1 MMDDLWYSTNLV
13 TNEPLHNFTD
23 IVNSQVW
30 HYLNWGGRSITHTIL
45 QAVLMTGELGA
56 DIINLCM
63 TLLLSFVMTL
73 FLNKKNRIFYFLASF
88 CFMLSFNANIQYSMF
103 WQAGCVN
110 YVYSTIWILT
120 FLLLYYKKVSDPD
133 KKDLPGIIYWIIPL
147 AVITGWSNENMGPSA
162 FCFSVMAILTMK
174 QKFKKSAPVWM
185 YLGSLFS
192 LLGSAACILA
202 PGNFVRSEFTKEA
215 TLLEMIKSRFFSML
229 EGGALF
235 LLPSFLFVIFCFVLA
250 KKVDSQKLRTE
261 ELLLLI
267 TAALS
272 YLAMMLSPHFPDR
285 ASFGTMILCIILSL
299 GFLDKIISPFPKYER
314 FMRMG
319 VYVSFAY
326 DAFML
331 LTRSL

>member
-13 TNEPLHNFTD
+13 TGNPLSSLTD

-73 FLNKKNRIFYFLASF
+73 FIDKKRRIFYFLASF
-88 CFMLSFNANIQYSMF
+88 CLMLSLNANIQYSMF

-110 YVYSTIWILT
+110 YVYSTTWILI
-120 FLLLYYKKVSDPD
+120 FLLLYYKKVSQPD
-133 KKDLPGIIYWIIPL
+133 SKDLKGITGWIIPL
-147 AVITGWSNENMGPSA
+147 AIITGWSNENMGPTS
-162 FCFSVMAILTMK
+162 FCFAIMAILTLK
-174 QKFKKSAPVWM
+174 QKYKKKAPIWM
-185 YLGSLFS
+185 YLGALFS

-215 TLLEMIKSRFFSML
+215 TLIEMVKSRFLSML

-235 LLPSFLFVIFCFVLA
+235 LLPSFLLLILCFTLA
-250 KKVDSQKLRTE
+250 KRVCNQTVKSE
-261 ELLLLI
+261 ELILLI
-267 TAALS
+267 CACLS
-272 YLAMMLSPHFPDR
+272 YLAMILSPHFPDR
-285 ASFGTMILCIILSL
+285 ASFGTMILCIILL
-299 GFLDKIISPFPKYER
+299 LRFTNDILEVFPKYAR
-314 FMRMG
+314 FVRISI
-319 VYVSFAY
+319 YVSFVF
-326 DAFML
+326 DSCML